1 MPHLSVVPVPE
12 GRSREECVEIKKE
25 REQELRLMMKRLEAK
40 YAALQV
46 VPVISKLGTQRV
58 SIVVVSEVSLGIDWA
73 HKKAQVCWASASDC
87 RTAKMMLSAHSSI
100 RMSYLIRLPRRTC
113 LGGTVD

>member
-1 MPHLSVVPVPE
+1 MVAPLVLVVVGAVVIFVAVDKIWGVIEYPARGERWCRLCDAAVPE

-58 SIVVVSEVSLGIDWA
+58 STTP
-73 HKKAQVCWASASDC
+73 AS
-87 RTAKMMLSAHSSI
+87 
-100 RMSYLIRLPRRTC
+100 
-113 LGGTVD
+113 VE

>member
-1 MPHLSVVPVPE
+1 MLLQCGWCVRVLIVVVPE
-12 GRSREECVEIKKE
+12 GRSREECIEIKKE

-58 SIVVVSEVSLGIDWA
+58 CITL
-73 HKKAQVCWASASDC
+73 
-87 RTAKMMLSAHSSI
+87 
-100 RMSYLIRLPRRTC
+100 
-113 LGGTVD
+113 

>member
-1 MPHLSVVPVPE
+1 MALLVVPE

-58 SIVVVSEVSLGIDWA
+58 
-73 HKKAQVCWASASDC
+73 C
-87 RTAKMMLSAHSSI
+87 RISVKSF
-100 RMSYLIRLPRRTC
+100 IRLTRKLYR
-113 LGGTVD
+113 LI

>member
-1 MPHLSVVPVPE
+1 VVAVPE
-12 GRSREECVEIKKE
+12 GRSREECIEIKKE

-58 SIVVVSEVSLGIDWA
+58 KCVILVFGSVTQHLLCYDNINNHTNNSFRITGQLSL
-73 HKKAQVCWASASDC
+73 ASL
-87 RTAKMMLSAHSSI
+87 RG
-100 RMSYLIRLPRRTC
+100 R
-113 LGGTVD
+113 

>member
-1 MPHLSVVPVPE
+1 MVALLVLVVVEAVVIFVAVDKIWGVIEYPARGERWCWLCDAAVPE

-58 SIVVVSEVSLGIDWA
+58 STA
-73 HKKAQVCWASASDC
+73 PAS
-87 RTAKMMLSAHSSI
+87 
-100 RMSYLIRLPRRTC
+100 
-113 LGGTVD
+113 VE

>member
-1 MPHLSVVPVPE
+1 MRVCFVLLIDTVPE
-12 GRSREECVEIKKE
+12 GRSREECIEIKKE

-58 SIVVVSEVSLGIDWA
+58 LTRCNSCIGVHQVQRPRVS
-73 HKKAQVCWASASDC
+73 K
-87 RTAKMMLSAHSSI
+87 
-100 RMSYLIRLPRRTC
+100 PRF
-113 LGGTVD
+113 LL

>member
-1 MPHLSVVPVPE
+1 MVALLVLVVVEAVVIFVAVDKIWGVIEYPARGERWCRLCDPAVPE

-58 SIVVVSEVSLGIDWA
+58 STA
-73 HKKAQVCWASASDC
+73 PAS
-87 RTAKMMLSAHSSI
+87 
-100 RMSYLIRLPRRTC
+100 
-113 LGGTVD
+113 VE

>member
-1 MPHLSVVPVPE
+1 MIKPSQSSFLDNKFQFLQYFLLSDFLILEFFLPRYAQYPSLKLVVSVRMSVVLVPE
-12 GRSREECVEIKKE
+12 GRSREECIEIKKE

-58 SIVVVSEVSLGIDWA
+58 CVMTVS
-73 HKKAQVCWASASDC
+73 
-87 RTAKMMLSAHSSI
+87 
-100 RMSYLIRLPRRTC
+100 
-113 LGGTVD
+113 

>member
-1 MPHLSVVPVPE
+1 VTCAGAVPD
-12 GRSREECVEIKKE
+12 GRTREECVEIKKE

-58 SIVVVSEVSLGIDWA
+58 SFTSPVYCPLPSNRQHLSHDDSLEI
-73 HKKAQVCWASASDC
+73 KA
-87 RTAKMMLSAHSSI
+87 
-100 RMSYLIRLPRRTC
+100 
-113 LGGTVD
+113 

>member
-1 MPHLSVVPVPE
+1 MTALWQLLIFAVPE

-58 SIVVVSEVSLGIDWA
+58 CS
-73 HKKAQVCWASASDC
+73 
-87 RTAKMMLSAHSSI
+87 MLSTPDSVHSVGF
-100 RMSYLIRLPRRTC
+100 MLVHCY
-113 LGGTVD
+113 

>member
-1 MPHLSVVPVPE
+1 MVVVAVPE
-12 GRSREECVEIKKE
+12 GRSREECIEIKKE

-58 SIVVVSEVSLGIDWA
+58 CIVFVYYLSNSDNNNHQDVVHGAVIINSSRESFD
-73 HKKAQVCWASASDC
+73 KCK
-87 RTAKMMLSAHSSI
+87 TA
-100 RMSYLIRLPRRTC
+100 
-113 LGGTVD
+113 

>member
-1 MPHLSVVPVPE
+1 MSVVSVPE
-12 GRSREECVEIKKE
+12 GRSREECIEIKKE

-58 SIVVVSEVSLGIDWA
+58 RVSAFSL
-73 HKKAQVCWASASDC
+73 
-87 RTAKMMLSAHSSI
+87 L
-100 RMSYLIRLPRRTC
+100 C
-113 LGGTVD
+113 LLLCGRKC

>member
-1 MPHLSVVPVPE
+1 MHCSVCMLVLSVPE
-12 GRSREECVEIKKE
+12 GRSREECIEIKKE

-58 SIVVVSEVSLGIDWA
+58 CVVAVSLLCGR
-73 HKKAQVCWASASDC
+73 KC
-87 RTAKMMLSAHSSI
+87 
-100 RMSYLIRLPRRTC
+100 
-113 LGGTVD
+113 

>member
-1 MPHLSVVPVPE
+1 MYHACVVAVPE

-58 SIVVVSEVSLGIDWA
+58 SVRFVTSRRRP
-73 HKKAQVCWASASDC
+73 AS
-87 RTAKMMLSAHSSI
+87 R
-100 RMSYLIRLPRRTC
+100 
-113 LGGTVD
+113 

>member
-1 MPHLSVVPVPE
+1 MVALLVLVVVEAVVIFVAVDKIWGVIEYPARGERWCRLCDAAVPE

-58 SIVVVSEVSLGIDWA
+58 STTP
-73 HKKAQVCWASASDC
+73 AS
-87 RTAKMMLSAHSSI
+87 
-100 RMSYLIRLPRRTC
+100 
-113 LGGTVD
+113 VE